1 MARRNVW
8 SGEETMELLEIIK
21 EHNFMYLFATASRGQ
36 KEYDVYRMIEE
47 EMQKNGFNGKDAG
60 QIYHKWKNLKRAFY
74 QSKKQNKGRAICEF
88 AEELADILER
98 PCALKRR
105 EPDPPVEPVE
115 GEPAPVKKRN
125 NAQIK
130 TIRSQIVTK
139 LAKAQSDNSEEF
151 AKKWNDLNDYEFKL
165 YKRKEKEQTVIVNR
179 LLEDSKTSLM
189 TRCRDILAGRAML
202 IKEIEDGD
210 DEDDEED
217 DEDHLNV
224 IEIVTTDVEIAPGEE
239 ATHFGTRSLR
249 KRTGTMAAKE
259 PSPIVKSYLILYNAA
274 QVLGWC
280 YMLYQLIAY
289 YTIDKGTQQTLWEY
303 LGFTVILFQNAAL
316 LEIVHAFTRIV
327 PSNPVITTFQVLSRV
342 MVVCGVVMATPTG
355 KVSPGLPLAIL
366 AWSVT
371 EIIRYAY
378 YALNLIDAVP
388 GLLIFLRYTTFIVLY
403 PTGVTGELLCFFW
416 AQSHVAKT
424 KQWSIEM
431 PNTYNFTF
439 SYLYFLWAV
448 MLLYIPLF
456 PQLYMHMFA
465 QRKKIL
471 GSGSS
476 GAGKQKKN

>member
-1 MARRNVW
+1 
-8 SGEETMELLEIIK
+8 
-21 EHNFMYLFATASRGQ
+21 
-36 KEYDVYRMIEE
+36 
-47 EMQKNGFNGKDAG
+47 
-60 QIYHKWKNLKRAFY
+60 
-74 QSKKQNKGRAICEF
+74 
-88 AEELADILER
+88 
-98 PCALKRR
+98 
-105 EPDPPVEPVE
+105 
-115 GEPAPVKKRN
+115 
-125 NAQIK
+125 
-130 TIRSQIVTK
+130 
-139 LAKAQSDNSEEF
+139 
-151 AKKWNDLNDYEFKL
+151 
-165 YKRKEKEQTVIVNR
+165 
-179 LLEDSKTSLM
+179 
-189 TRCRDILAGRAML
+189 
-202 IKEIEDGD
+202 
-210 DEDDEED
+210 
-217 DEDHLNV
+217 
-224 IEIVTTDVEIAPGEE
+224 
-239 ATHFGTRSLR
+239 
-249 KRTGTMAAKE
+249 MAAKE

-274 QVLGWC
+274 QVVGWC

-289 YTIDKGTQQTLWEY
+289 YTIDKGTEKTLWDY
-303 LGFTVILFQNAAL
+303 LGFTVVLFQNAAL

-388 GLLIFLRYTTFIVLY
+388 QLLIFLRYTTFIVLY

-416 AQSHVAKT
+416 AQSHVANT

-456 PQLYMHMFA
+456 PQLYLHMFA

-476 GAGKQKKN
+476 SGATKQKHN